1 MYRYSTR
8 HEVTKQCM
16 QADTLLY
23 VRTTHTALDTV
34 GIYPP
39 SKMDDG
45 PHRVF
50 QLRRPAEVDTDALP
64 TPTVDDCP
72 TPLLAAMTG
81 LHKLT
86 LSRLPTTPE
95 KSSCQDAAKLLSPRR
110 TREKTRIGPRSLP
123 PPFILQPRDGR
134 YHAGT
139 VIMLH
144 GFTSSGKQLASGWI
158 PALARRLG
166 QPALSSLKLVFL
178 NAPVRA
184 VSCYEGSPRH
194 PAWHDYYTDHGGAD
208 GTPEVEEEID
218 EGQLA
223 WSRAKIHEVIDGE
236 AELLGGDYA
245 RVAIGGASQG
255 CCTALDAALTHPKL
269 LAGVFA
275 SFGHV
280 YSCTLR
286 AVGPDK
292 TALKIFAF
300 HGACDHCIA
309 ASLALR
315 SYAELFDK
323 GLEELRVHVE
333 PKLTHCQPSEAESF
347 VFAEALR
354 AWGLVATPAMAPGP
368 PSASTPSP
376 RRKVRQRRVPQ
387 SAPAVSGTTATS
399 GNAKAEDSCRMRSGQ
414 RDRSKAGAAIEAA
427 WQAEVELV

>member
-1 MYRYSTR
+1 
-8 HEVTKQCM
+8 
-16 QADTLLY
+16 
-23 VRTTHTALDTV
+23 
-34 GIYPP
+34 
-39 SKMDDG
+39 MDDG
-45 PHRVF
+45 PTSFF
-50 QLRRPAEVDTDALP
+50 QSRRPAEVDTDALP
-64 TPTVDDCP
+64 TPTVNDCP

-81 LHKLT
+81 LHKLS
-86 LSRLPTTPE
+86 LSRMPTTPE
-95 KSSCQDAAKLLSPRR
+95 KSSCQELLSPRR

-123 PPFILQPRDGR
+123 PPFILQPRDGCH
-134 YHAGT
+134 HAGT

-280 YSCTLR
+280 YKSTLR

-368 PSASTPSP
+368 PSTTTPSP

-387 SAPAVSGTTATS
+387 IAPAMSGTTATS
-399 GNAKAEDSCRMRSGQ
+399 GNAKAEDSSRMRSGQ
-414 RDRSKAGAAIEAA
+414 RGRPKAGAAIEAA